1 VASVGRT
8 RPVFHRSNG
17 DSDLRKHRK
26 PFPEVELQIEP
37 RVDTASCDEDL
48 ENSTI

>member
-1 VASVGRT
+1 LPYS
-8 RPVFHRSNG
+8 
-17 DSDLRKHRK
+17 
-26 PFPEVELQIEP
+26 LQIEP